1 MEGLKF
7 VDRIKLIVSDCD
19 GVITDGKKF
28 YTPNGVVGKF
38 FFERDWTAQKQFK
51 ASGVSFVFITSDQMN
66 IDLMRV
72 KSKHIVVHY
81 VHRDKKFDG
90 LKFLMRQ
97 YGVGPNETAYVGDD
111 IEDTPALL
119 YLKNNGGMAFVPKN
133 AHPSLLKKFTVIN
146 RNGGEGVLEQLYEEL
161 FGD

>member
-1 MEGLKF
+1 MLK
-7 VDRIKLIVSDCD
+7 LLVSDVD
-19 GVITDGKKF
+19 GVMTNCTKI
-28 YTPNGVVGKF
+28 YTPNGVFGKF

-111 IEDTPALL
+111 IEDAPALL

-133 AHPSLLKKFTVIN
+133 AHTSLLKKFTVIN